1 MCKSIIIC
9 MINLNFI
16 KENFFS
22 KTLFYPLIKKLFL
35 LIVLSLVGYL
45 LQDFF
50 QEAEFLAQLYGLV
63 IFYIILNIIIGFVS
77 SLIIFL
83 YKKKNKFQE
92 SHLDN
97 FTIGISRLSLFII
110 NAIFVLVSVHILFVN
125 ILTLATSL
133 TIVAVAIVLIFKDYI
148 SNFINGVLL
157 MFSTDVKMKEFVKI
171 GDYKGRV
178 VNFTFKNVE
187 LKSESGDTLYIPN
200 TTVYTKEI
208 INYSK
213 NNIKNISTTLSL
225 PKSVFNNYKNYKNS
239 LIEKLFENY
248 SELIK
253 DKNNISIHIIE
264 MKKDELQLNIDII
277 TSKYSYKLE
286 NEVKNF
292 IFETNL
298 ELLKKFEE
306 TEKKSKN

>member
-1 MCKSIIIC
+1 
-9 MINLNFI
+9 MISLNFI

-22 KTLFYPLIKKLFL
+22 KTLFYPLIKKFFLIIILFL
-35 LIVLSLVGYL
+35 IGYL
-45 LQDFF
+45 FQDFF
-50 QEAEFLAQLYGLV
+50 QEAQFLGQLYGLV
-63 IFYIILNIIIGFVS
+63 IFYIILSIIIGFVS

-97 FTIGISRLSLFII
+97 FTIGISRLSFFII

-213 NNIKNISTTLSL
+213 NNIKNISTTLTL

-239 LIEKLFENY
+239 LVEKLFENY
-248 SELIK
+248 FELIK
-253 DKNNISIHIIE
+253 DKHNISIHIIE
-264 MKKDELQLNIDII
+264 MKKDELQLTIDII

-298 ELLKKFEE
+298 DLLKKFEE
-306 TEKKSKN
+306 TGKNLKK